1 MNRII
6 TNILTFAL
14 LIFASAAFATDVSH
28 YIPTKVGDGSIALS
42 SKNKVGRSDDG
53 IVYTCYGKAEFS
65 VVPYTATFCIHL
77 PKAAGDSIIISPPL
91 DKLAQLT
98 ITPNSRKAGDEDF
111 KVAISTDGTN
121 WTDST
126 VTMNYANGSSV
137 FATIPVRG
145 ANYIKITTLK
155 ERDII
160 SLIYT
165 YLDCN
170 CFTATP

>member
-6 TNILTFAL
+6 SNILTLCL
-14 LIFASAAFATDVSH
+14 LIIASAAFATDVTH

-42 SKNKVGRSDDG
+42 SKNKVGTSDDG

-77 PKAAGDSIIISPPL
+77 PNAAKDSIIISPPL
-91 DKLAQLT
+91 NKLAQLT
-98 ITPNSRKAGDEDF
+98 IVPNTCTGTEGI
-111 KVAISTDGTN
+111 KVYISENGAP
-121 WTDST
+121 WTDSG
-126 VTMNYANGSSV
+126 VTMTSDGTAFY
-137 FATIPVRG
+137 ATIPVR
-145 ANYIKITTLK
+145 AYKLKITAAK
-155 ERDII
+155 AVDII

>member
-14 LIFASAAFATDVSH
+14 LIFASAAFATDVFH
-28 YIPTKVGDGSIALS
+28 YIPTKVGDGSIALT
-42 SKNKVGRSDDG
+42 SKNKVGTSDDG

-91 DKLAQLT
+91 NKLAQLAIVPYSCT
-98 ITPNSRKAGDEDF
+98 GKEGIQVYVSEDG
-111 KVAISTDGTN
+111 AP
-121 WTDST
+121 WTDSG
-126 VTMNYANGSSV
+126 VTMSSDRTA
-137 FATIPVRG
+137 FYATIPVRG
-145 ANYIKITTLK
+145 ACKLKITAANAV
-155 ERDII
+155 DIL
-160 SLIYT
+160 SFRYT